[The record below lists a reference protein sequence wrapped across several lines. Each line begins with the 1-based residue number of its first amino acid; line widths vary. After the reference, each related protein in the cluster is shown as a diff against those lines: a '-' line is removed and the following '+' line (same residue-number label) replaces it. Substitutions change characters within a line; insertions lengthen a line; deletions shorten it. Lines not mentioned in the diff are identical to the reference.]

1 MRTVSQAAR
10 RAVGPREVYA
20 MKFYLIVAKGSK
32 KGMPIPITIDL
43 FLIGSDRMCQLRK
56 ESLPPKHCALVTR
69 DQKVFLRDM
78 DGGAATVVNGQ
89 IVPSGQEWPLH
100 AGDCI
105 EVGPLSF
112 MIQYREKPLSQKD
125 LEEWAAHCLDGDA
138 AKAYQE
144 YDEFHKA
151 TTASQAAQSIIDK
164 LALIRGVV
172 QGRLR
177 IGVEAGVTAVRINDR
192 QVVDESEI
200 ALIKQELCDKLGRP
214 NLRVLIDLKN
224 VRRLSTAGV
233 LMLGEVHRW
242 LRHRGSS
249 MSFCRIHPDIA
260 AMIAT
265 LNHEAI
271 PQYRDKRAALLATW

>member
-1 MRTVSQAAR
+1 
-10 RAVGPREVYA
+10 

-43 FLIGSDRMCQLRK
+43 FLIGSAKMCQLRK
-56 ESLPPKHCALVTR
+56 ETLPPKHCAFVSR
-69 DQKVFLRDM
+69 DKKVFLRDM
-78 DGGAATVVNGQ
+78 DGGAATLVNGQ
-89 IVPSGQEWPLH
+89 IVPPGQEWPLH
-100 AGDCI
+100 AGDLI
-105 EVGPLSF
+105 EVGPLEF
-112 MIQYREKPLSQKD
+112 MIQYHEKPLSQKD

-138 AKAYQE
+138 LKEYDD
-144 YDEFHKA
+144 YDEFHQA

-164 LALIRGVV
+164 LSQIKGVV

-177 IGVEAGVTAVRINDR
+177 IGVEAGVTAVRINER

-200 ALIKQELCDKLGRP
+200 ALIKKELCDKLARP

-242 LRHRGSS
+242 LRHRGSP
-249 MSFCRIHPDIA
+249 MAFCRIHPDIA

-265 LNHEAI
+265 LNSESI
-271 PQYRDKRAALLATW
+271 PQFRDKRAALLAMW